1 MSFGTLTNRT
11 RLIAGAVLLLVIIF
25 LLVYSVIA
33 FAIRGK
39 GGPQVGHRTP
49 IESLSYCGADQNKL
63 CIVDFS
69 QEVDGGMQVN
79 FQTPYAFYPEFILK
93 IIHDGN
99 ESTYECERVEPTSTT
114 VVCTGA
120 PQVPGEVLEFR
131 VISKNWGTVFAAGKF
146 AIIGIALFTPAV
158 ESTGTLE
165 TPTEAPTELI
175 TSTPTLF
182 PRTPTPTRTL
192 PPTSYPNPSYP

>member
-1 MSFGTLTNRT
+1 MPFGTLTNRN
-11 RLIAGAVLLLVIIF
+11 RLIAGSVFLLVII
-25 LLVYSVIA
+25 LVLVYSVIA
-33 FAIRGK
+33 FALRGK
-39 GGPQVGHRTP
+39 GGPQVGHHTL
-49 IESLSYCGADQNKL
+49 IETLSYCGAVENKL

-69 QEVDGGMQVN
+69 QEVDGGMQIN

-93 IIHDGN
+93 IIRNGE
-99 ESTYECERVEPTSTT
+99 ESSYECDRVEPTSTA

-158 ESTGTLE
+158 EATGTLE
-165 TPTEAPTELI
+165 TPTEAPTGLP
-175 TSTPTLF
+175 SMTPF
-182 PRTPTPTRTL
+182 PSTPTPTRTL